1 MGRLDEAR
9 TVIDSSP
16 EDMTRMYQQ
25 VWVALFARDF
35 AHASQLLS
43 EAGPMEKQTHHV
55 PLLEATVARAQGDVS
70 RAHSLFQIAR
80 DRILVKL
87 GERPND
93 PSLFSDLSLADAGLG
108 RKETAIEEATKAV
121 DLCPM
126 SRDAVDGATYESMRG
141 MVYAWIGDRDAA
153 MAELEKMVKLPRGP
167 HWGELRYSP
176 LWDDLRSDSRF
187 DPLMTRA
194 ALPPVYN

>member
-1 MGRLDEAR
+1 
-9 TVIDSSP
+9 
-16 EDMTRMYQQ
+16 
-25 VWVALFARDF
+25 
-35 AHASQLLS
+35 
-43 EAGPMEKQTHHV
+43 
-55 PLLEATVARAQGDVS
+55 
-70 RAHSLFQIAR
+70 LFQIAR

-87 GERPND
+87 GERSDD

-121 DLCPM
+121 ELCPM

-141 MVYAWIGDRDAA
+141 MVYAWIGDHDAA

-167 HWGELRYSP
+167 HGGELRYSP

-194 ALPPVYN
+194 ALPPAYN